1 MPPEN
6 SGYAYAAYAAAF
18 TVYTVYVI
26 SVWWRGRTLAARIR
40 AATGA
45 DRSTPSET

>member
-1 MPPEN
+1 MPPAN
-6 SGYAYAAYAAAF
+6 SGYAYAAYAAAI

-26 SVWWRGRTLAARIR
+26 SIWWRGRTLAVRIR

-45 DRSTPSET
+45 GRSGLSET

>member
-6 SGYAYAAYAAAF
+6 AGYAYAAYAAAI
-18 TVYTVYVI
+18 TIYTVYVV

-40 AATGA
+40 AAADAHPTG
-45 DRSTPSET
+45 PSES